1 MVDLAKYDSLIQD
14 LSTIEAE
21 IATISNKLQDVEE
34 HKMELEIELAKIKQ
48 ENSYFQKKIR
58 ELEQELATAEEDK
71 EGNIFNTFN
80 SKERENI
87 KLKLQDIISKI
98 DYHLSSDRQN

>member
-48 ENSYFQKKIR
+48 ENSYFQKKIK

>member
-14 LSTIEAE
+14 LSAIEAE
-21 IATISNKLQDVEE
+21 VATIGNKLKDVQE
-34 HKMELEIELAKIKQ
+34 HKTELEIEFSKLRQ
-48 ENSYFQKKIR
+48 ENSYLQKKII
-58 ELEQELATAEEDK
+58 ELEQELAVVRENN

-80 SKERENI
+80 SKEKETV

-98 DYHLSSDRQN
+98 DFHLSGDRQS

>member
-34 HKMELEIELAKIKQ
+34 HKTELEIELSKIRQ
-48 ENSYFQKKIR
+48 ENSYLQKKIM
-58 ELEQELATAEEDK
+58 ELEQELATVKGDK
-71 EGNIFNTFN
+71 EVNTFNTFN
-80 SKERENI
+80 SKEKETI

-98 DYHLSSDRQN
+98 DFHLSADRQS